1 MARVTVSLITV
12 CYNSAATLPSAFAS
26 VLAQRDASVD
36 YHVVDGG
43 SKDGTRELLAEWEG
57 RFRAAGVSFTWTS
70 EPDRGMYDALNKG
83 IARATGDV
91 VGILN
96 ADDFFEDARVLAD
109 VAAAFRDGAEAIYGD
124 IRFVR
129 GESKET
135 ARYYSS
141 RPWRPWMHNWGYMP
155 AHPTVYVTRE
165 VFARY
170 GGYKLGYDISADFE
184 WMTRILC
191 GKKGALPPVRAK
203 YVPRCMVTM
212 RLGGKSTG
220 GLKAMWKLNRENVR
234 ANRENGYFCCLPMMV
249 PKYFYKIIGYLRRSS
264 GAERPVR

>member
-1 MARVTVSLITV
+1 MTISLVTV
-12 CYNSAATLPSAFAS
+12 CYNSVATLPSTLAS
-26 VLAQRDASVD
+26 VLAQRDAKVD

-43 SKDGTRELLAEWEG
+43 SKDGTVELLSSWEPK
-57 RFRAAGVSFTWTS
+57 FRAAGMAFTWTS
-70 EPDRGMYDALNKG
+70 ERDHGMYDAINKG
-83 IARATGDV
+83 VVRAAGDV

-96 ADDFFEDARVLAD
+96 ADDFLEDDHVLAD
-109 VAAAFRDGAEAIYGD
+109 ISEAFADGSAAIYGD

-129 GESKET
+129 GEARET
-135 ARYYSS
+135 VRYYSS

-155 AHPTVYVTRE
+155 AHPSVYVRRE
-165 VFARY
+165 VFEKY

-220 GLKAMWKLNRENVR
+220 GLKAMWKLNKENVR
-234 ANRENGYFCCLPMMV
+234 ANRENGYFCCMPMMV
-249 PKYFYKIIGYLRRSS
+249 PKYFYKIFGYVKR
-264 GAERPVR
+264 G